1 MSDLQT
7 QMKQAVAEAAVAQ
20 IRDGMVVGL
29 GSGSTAALMIQ
40 GLGARLAAGQL
51 HDIVGVTTSFQGE
64 VLAAELGIPLRALN
78 AIDRIDLAIDG
89 ADEVDPSFQLIKGG
103 GACHVQEKLVADRAE
118 RFIVVV
124 DSTKLV
130 QRLNLDFLLP
140 VEVLPGAWVQV
151 QSRLKSMGGVAE
163 LRMATRKAG
172 PVVTDQGNL
181 VLDVR
186 FEAGISDPIALERDI
201 NNLPGVLEN
210 GLFVNL
216 ADEVLVGEI
225 NDGVVD
231 LPIAEYPDG
240 SVFTPEGLPS
250 VGDVPDAEAMHA
262 QECTGPFNEAT
273 AVRAAVTQE
282 ITQGGEV
289 RTVSVGDARGIH
301 DSEHT
306 THENASLD
314 PTREA

>member
-225 NDGVVD
+225 NDGVAGVRN
-231 LPIAEYPDG
+231 LER
-240 SVFTPEGLPS
+240 
-250 VGDVPDAEAMHA
+250 VG
-262 QECTGPFNEAT
+262 
-273 AVRAAVTQE
+273 
-282 ITQGGEV
+282 
-289 RTVSVGDARGIH
+289 
-301 DSEHT
+301 
-306 THENASLD
+306 
-314 PTREA
+314 

>member
-186 FEAGISDPIALERDI
+186 FEAGISEPIALERDI

-225 NDGVVD
+225 NDGVAGVRS
-231 LPIAEYPDG
+231 LER
-240 SVFTPEGLPS
+240 
-250 VGDVPDAEAMHA
+250 VG
-262 QECTGPFNEAT
+262 
-273 AVRAAVTQE
+273 
-282 ITQGGEV
+282 
-289 RTVSVGDARGIH
+289 
-301 DSEHT
+301 
-306 THENASLD
+306 
-314 PTREA
+314 

>member
-51 HDIVGVTTSFQGE
+51 HDIVGVPTSFQGE

-225 NDGVVD
+225 NDGVAGVRS
-231 LPIAEYPDG
+231 LER
-240 SVFTPEGLPS
+240 
-250 VGDVPDAEAMHA
+250 VG
-262 QECTGPFNEAT
+262 
-273 AVRAAVTQE
+273 
-282 ITQGGEV
+282 
-289 RTVSVGDARGIH
+289 
-301 DSEHT
+301 
-306 THENASLD
+306 
-314 PTREA
+314 

>member
-130 QRLNLDFLLP
+130 QRLNLDFFLP

-225 NDGVVD
+225 NDGVAGVRS
-231 LPIAEYPDG
+231 LER
-240 SVFTPEGLPS
+240 
-250 VGDVPDAEAMHA
+250 VG
-262 QECTGPFNEAT
+262 
-273 AVRAAVTQE
+273 
-282 ITQGGEV
+282 
-289 RTVSVGDARGIH
+289 
-301 DSEHT
+301 
-306 THENASLD
+306 
-314 PTREA
+314 